1 MKEISVPELCS
12 TSLWSNRFTS
22 RWKCWDILHRVNT
35 LASDNNPS
43 RLSSVLFRCS

>member
-1 MKEISVPELCS
+1 MKAAEISVPELCS

-35 LASDNNPS
+35 LAMIIIHRNYH
-43 RLSSVLFRCS
+43 